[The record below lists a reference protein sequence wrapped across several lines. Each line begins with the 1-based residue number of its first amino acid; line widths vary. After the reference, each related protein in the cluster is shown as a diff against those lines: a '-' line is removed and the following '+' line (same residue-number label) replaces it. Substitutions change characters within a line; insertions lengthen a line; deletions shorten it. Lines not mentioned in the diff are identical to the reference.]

1 MTDAGNAIQIDI
13 QSAPISAFEQAQGAI
28 RFNLGY
34 ISGEFSKNITSADLF
49 VRIWFQRGLDM
60 EWENV
65 QFKLNNGRKIFR
77 QKLPAGLTVT
87 TFYAQLYGW
96 VAPEESDPDL
106 VAEFELTDFELSI
119 KEIQVGKFAGEPLGL
134 DTTIEPPPPPVIIP
148 FEMELDVIADV
159 QATQARAIF
168 YTSHEATTRV
178 IYGLSPLGMTSEVND
193 LTFTQFHDI
202 ILPNLEVAQLYYAQ
216 FFSISKLTGQEIF
229 SDVKSFFTAP
239 ELTITSFLGNPD
251 VDLIIKTKRELEV
264 INRIG
269 GVDNLLTTIPD
280 AEDDVSLHSNFTVH
294 PKVELGVTN
303 LIGNN
308 FDTLVL

>member
-1 MTDAGNAIQIDI
+1 MTDAGKAIQIDI

-34 ISGEFSKNITSADLF
+34 ISGEFSKNITIADLF

-60 EWENV
+60 EWESV
-65 QFKLNNGRKIFR
+65 QFKLNNGRKVFR

-96 VAPEESDPDL
+96 VAPEENDLDL

-134 DTTIEPPPPPVIIP
+134 DTTSEPPPPPVIIP

-168 YTSHEATTRV
+168 YTSHKGTTRV
-178 IYGLSPLGMTSEVND
+178 IYGLSPIGMTSEVND

-202 ILPNLEVAQLYYAQ
+202 ILPNLEVARLYYAQ
-216 FFSISKLTGQEIF
+216 FFSISELTGEEIY
-229 SDVKSFFTAP
+229 SDVKSFFTSP

-251 VDLIIKTKRELEV
+251 VDFIIKAKQELAV
-264 INRIG
+264 MNSIG
-269 GVDNLLTTIPD
+269 ETDNLLTTDPD
-280 AEDDVSLHSNFTVH
+280 AEDDLILNSSFTTH
-294 PKVELGVTN
+294 NKIELAVTN

-308 FDTLVL
+308 FDTLVT